1 MHAQESSGDDDDEEE
16 ESKDPKAERK
26 HEFGKPEPK

>member
-1 MHAQESSGDDDDEEE
+1 MHAQESSDDDDADE
-16 ESKDPKAERK
+16 ESKDPKAGRK